1 MIEIYV
7 GLPGS
12 GKSLRTAQIS
22 VEILRRNKRY
32 FKRSG
37 NIREVW
43 SNIKF
48 APHIEKQYKG
58 YIRYWTDP
66 YQLIEKRDVDI
77 IWDEIATYLDST
89 QWKDVPLS
97 LKRWLQQHR
106 KFGIDLIGNTQDF
119 PMIDIAMRRLTN
131 RVFLM
136 KKMLGSR
143 DMSATKPIVR
153 RPWGLLSMREV
164 DPDSFT
170 DDKTEYKFIRVNFM
184 FIRKKHCKVFN
195 TRQEIEAPEYPPLKK
210 IVRICPEDGYKRVR
224 YV

>member
-7 GLPGS
+7 GLPGA
-12 GKSLRTAQIS
+12 GKSLKTAEKA
-22 VEILRRNKRY
+22 VNILYRNRRYHKKTGVVRKLY
-32 FKRSG
+32 S
-37 NIREVW
+37 NIR
-43 SNIKF
+43 F
-48 APHIEKQYKG
+48 APSIEKEFLQY
-58 YIRYWTDP
+58 IEYWNDP
-66 YQLIEKRDVDI
+66 HQLTHMRDIDI

-106 KFGIDLIGNTQDF
+106 KFGIDIYGNTQDF
-119 PMIDIAMRRLTN
+119 PMIDISMRRLTN

-136 KKMLGSR
+136 KKLIGSR
-143 DMSATKPIVR
+143 DKSATKPNPRKI
-153 RPWGLLSMREV
+153 WGLITMREV

-170 DDKTEYKFIRVNFM
+170 DDKTEYKFVRTDWM
-184 FIRKKHCKVFN
+184 FIRKKNVAVFD

-210 IVRICPEDGYKRVR
+210 IVRVCPEDGFKRVR